1 MGKKVVKRKQSGVK
15 EMEYITTTTRRGKT
29 RLSLRSV
36 SRSLSP
42 SRGPPPSPSKS
53 RRGSESPSKRR
64 RLASPVMDIVDND
77 ILVEIKGGRTTK
89 VSEPQIDNVNCL
101 MLVTKIVTE
110 RLSEGL
116 DSSSCRLSTGATGF
130 GWTKRDG

>member
-89 VSEPQIDNVNCL
+89 VSEPQIDNIKLFNAGHENSHR
-101 MLVTKIVTE
+101 TTI
-110 RLSEGL
+110 
-116 DSSSCRLSTGATGF
+116 
-130 GWTKRDG
+130 